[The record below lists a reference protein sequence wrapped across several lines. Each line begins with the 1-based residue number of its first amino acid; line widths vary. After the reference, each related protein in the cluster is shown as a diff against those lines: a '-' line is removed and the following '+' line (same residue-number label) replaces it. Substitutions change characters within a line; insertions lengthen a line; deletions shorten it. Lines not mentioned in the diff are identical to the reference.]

1 MSYLTTKEVAQ
12 QLGCTQRNI
21 CHLIKANKIT
31 PSVTLANG
39 HFLFTE
45 NDVKMYN
52 FQKEN
57 YAK

>member
-1 MSYLTTKEVAQ
+1 MSYLTTKEVAL

-31 PSVTLANG
+31 PSLTLANG
-39 HFLFTE
+39 QFLFTE
-45 NDVKMYN
+45 EDVKLYN
-52 FQKEN
+52 SNKEN